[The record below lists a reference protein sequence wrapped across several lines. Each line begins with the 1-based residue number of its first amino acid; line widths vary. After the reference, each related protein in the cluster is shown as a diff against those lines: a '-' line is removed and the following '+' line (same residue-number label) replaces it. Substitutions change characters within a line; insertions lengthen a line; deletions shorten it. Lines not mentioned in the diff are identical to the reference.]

1 MAKQTKKVMLCSM
14 YYAHSLVG
22 NALGKEGS
30 GVKTTSGMWC
40 TMATCPL
47 FGMPMVAGIV
57 RVSCPKGS
65 GFAVYY
71 VYTWHPIALILGIRR
86 RWCNTSPLCTSTL
99 LATAWSSYCTLR
111 LGIPT
116 PNQVPDAIL
125 GGVRWSF
132 GAKQCRHQYVS
143 FHLLASPT
151 YNFNNGP

>member
-1 MAKQTKKVMLCSM
+1 MAKQTKRVMLCTLPIPWWVM
-14 YYAHSLVG
+14 LLEKRDQGLKQQVECGVLWLHAHSLVCQWSQ
-22 NALGKEGS
+22 AS
-30 GVKTTSGMWC
+30 CACHAQRGVVLRC
-40 TMATCPL
+40 TMC
-47 FGMPMVAGIV
+47 
-57 RVSCPKGS
+57 
-65 GFAVYY
+65 
-71 VYTWHPIALILGIRR
+71 TWHHIALILGIRR

-151 YNFNNGP
+151 YNINNGP

>member
-1 MAKQTKKVMLCSM
+1 M
-14 YYAHSLVG
+14 G

-71 VYTWHPIALILGIRR
+71 VY
-86 RWCNTSPLCTSTL
+86 
-99 LATAWSSYCTLR
+99 LAPHCIDP
-111 LGIPT
+111 G
-116 PNQVPDAIL
+116 
-125 GGVRWSF
+125 
-132 GAKQCRHQYVS
+132 HQEKVMQY
-143 FHLLASPT
+143 
-151 YNFNNGP
+151 